1 LPSPFHVLLNARSG
15 TALAQATTRDDVR
28 TLLGD
33 AGPASTI
40 DDDMH
45 LPMQQRLDRLRHSD
59 AEIAVAAGGDGTV
72 TAVAAAIIG
81 TNKTLL
87 ILPLGTVNAL
97 ARDLGVPTDPVS
109 WAAAIK
115 EMRPRLMDVGEVNG
129 EIFLHYVAVGFI
141 PGIAAGREQIR
152 GKSDLG
158 AKLGFVRFFLRRLG
172 RHRRMAIEITGGDG
186 EVKVRRLAAI
196 AVTNNA
202 YDEGLGRV
210 LSRSKFDQGT
220 LGLYVVERLDLGDLL
235 RLSGEMLIGHWLQ
248 DEALHVETAAELTLR
263 MRKPT
268 IKVMFDGEVR
278 SLDVP
283 LRFRIRPGALSVLA
297 PPLPAESV
305 DAAEGVAAD
314 PVDAR

>member
-1 LPSPFHVLLNARSG
+1 MPSPFHVLLNARSG

-28 TLLGD
+28 ALLGD

-81 TNKTLL
+81 TNKSLL

-141 PGIAAGREQIR
+141 PA
-152 GKSDLG
+152 
-158 AKLGFVRFFLRRLG
+158 
-172 RHRRMAIEITGGDG
+172 
-186 EVKVRRLAAI
+186 
-196 AVTNNA
+196 
-202 YDEGLGRV
+202 
-210 LSRSKFDQGT
+210 
-220 LGLYVVERLDLGDLL
+220 
-235 RLSGEMLIGHWLQ
+235 
-248 DEALHVETAAELTLR
+248 
-263 MRKPT
+263 
-268 IKVMFDGEVR
+268 
-278 SLDVP
+278 SL
-283 LRFRIRPGALSVLA
+283 PGANRSAVRA
-297 PPLPAESV
+297 TSA
-305 DAAEGVAAD
+305 
-314 PVDAR
+314 